1 MSRTR
6 GHFFVRAISAI
17 CVTALVLAAC
27 GGSDSSSN
35 RSGQLNSALCFD
47 TQEDKDAAIADAQR
61 ALDEA
66 TTPTLEEASPSNSG
80 GRATL
85 AFIGPQ
91 LWWMHAA
98 SGGSTTTTTQPATTS
113 STSTATST
121 TVSSST
127 SSTSSS
133 TSTSTTLASSTD
145 STDMSTDS
153 TDVATDST
161 DVSTESSV
169 PLISEMVLQ
178 QLQDALDAATNA
190 PLCDSTDS
198 SIVEATYRKCVVS
211 WTYGQVDGMS
221 AEPSID
227 TAASQDC
234 NATISRCIL
243 PENSNSCD
251 VTAESNGVQVFAATL
266 NLAGMSGGESR
277 VVTFDWT
284 DGDVPETS
292 DTTVDTTP
300 DTMVNNNEELV
311 ISDGEVLCSATV
323 ANGLLSFDC
332 AQPIST
338 SFAWSDTSEAGG
350 GHLFGDENTVYSVS
364 ENITSA
370 RFWVYGYVGLL
381 LDEYFYDPNFSA
393 TYQFVVPIEDVSD
406 PDPENSGE
414 EENSPLFSGT
424 INPQIGENLVSFT
437 IPEDYSS
444 NYFFMQLYVECE
456 EQTVEAMLY
465 ENGQAVAAFVDM
477 EPYRVLN
484 EGLCG
489 VWLIVEDFSGEGTLG
504 ETFSV
509 VITASTETRIMW
521 DGSVPLEGFG
531 VSRDDEFIEE
541 MDDIEWEETISGEI
555 TADAIYSI
563 SVPAGGRLF
572 EARGITN
579 VFDQVTGDEPFV
591 DPLLVLYD
599 ANGDIV
605 AEDDDGGEEYGY
617 GELSSRLKLF
627 LAEGL
632 YTLRAT
638 TCNIYFSDCADE
650 NALSTYELFF
660 RIQAASEN
668 TGKDGDSNTE
678 VTDVVPSSGAPEGV
692 AVQVEKLD
700 QAPANLE
707 SPQQPFALPIEQ
719 LVNSSKKDFDP
730 LPVIPAGVTE
740 VVCSSEC
747 LSTLREA
754 AGVGEGVVTIQIG
767 GDAIEIQ
774 PSARKATIPVRYSA
788 KNIVVTVTPTDGGQP
803 VVLSTETLVISP
815 RTFPTKFAEGAK
827 SVMKSAP
834 SNGRIP
840 TNLVVVL
847 VVFALALAIGII
859 RRQKVRLPE

>member
-1 MSRTR
+1 MLRTR
-6 GHFFVRAISAI
+6 GHVFVRAISAI
-17 CVTALVLAAC
+17 CVMALVLAAC

-35 RSGQLNSALCFD
+35 RNGRLNSTLCFD

-66 TTPTLEEASPSNSG
+66 TTPTLEEASPSNNG

-113 STSTATST
+113 STSTTTST
-121 TVSSST
+121 TVS

-145 STDMSTDS
+145 STDVSTDS

-161 DVSTESSV
+161 DMSTESSV
-169 PLISEMVLQ
+169 PLISDMVLQ
-178 QLQDALDAATNA
+178 QLQDALVAATNA

-198 SIVEATYRKCVVS
+198 SIAEATYRKCVVS
-211 WTYGQVDGMS
+211 WTYGQVDGLS

-243 PENSNSCD
+243 PENSNSCE

-266 NLAGMSGGESR
+266 NLSGMSGGESR

-300 DTMVNNNEELV
+300 DTMVDTNEELV
-311 ISDGEVLCSATV
+311 ISDGEVLCSATI

-338 SFAWSDTSEAGG
+338 SFAWSDTSEAAGG
-350 GHLFGDENTVYSVS
+350 DLFGDENTVYSVS
-364 ENITSA
+364 ENITGA
-370 RFWVYGYVGLL
+370 RFWVYGYLGLL
-381 LDEYFYDPNFSA
+381 LDENFYDPNFSA

-406 PDPENSGE
+406 PDSENSGD
-414 EENSPLFSGT
+414 EENSPFFSGI
-424 INPQIGENLVSFT
+424 INPRIGENLVSFT

-444 NYFFMQLYVECE
+444 NDFFMQLYVECG
-456 EQTVEAMLY
+456 EQTGGAVLLKD
-465 ENGQAVAAFVDM
+465 GQEVAVFVDM

-489 VWLIVEDFSGEGTLG
+489 VWLIVEDFSGDSPLG
-504 ETFSV
+504 ETYDV

-531 VSRDDEFIEE
+531 VSRDDQFIEE

-563 SVPAGGRLF
+563 SVPVGGRLF

-579 VFDQVTGDEPFV
+579 VFDQVTGEEPFV

-617 GELSSRLKLF
+617 GELSSRLRLF
-627 LAEGL
+627 LAEGF

-638 TCNIYFSDCADE
+638 TYEIYYPDE
-650 NALSTYELFF
+650 ANEFALSRYDLMF
-660 RIQAASEN
+660 RIQAASVDTIKNEGTN
-668 TGKDGDSNTE
+668 EIVDE
-678 VTDVVPSSGAPEGV
+678 VVPSSDLPDEL

-707 SPQQPFALPIEQ
+707 PPLQPVALPIEQ
-719 LVNSSKKDFDP
+719 LVNASRKDSDP

-767 GDAIEIQ
+767 GEAVEIQ

-803 VVLSTETLVISP
+803 VVLTTETLVVSP
-815 RTFPTKFAEGAK
+815 RTFPTKFAEDAK

-834 SNGRIP
+834 SNGGIP

-847 VVFALALAIGII
+847 VVFALAIAIGII